1 MEFKHFHDIDE
12 VFEWIDSQLNK
23 SDEQEKI
30 KEVNGFLD
38 YVYSLL
44 YDEDLI
50 K

>member
-1 MEFKHFHDIDE
+1 MEFEYFNDIDE

-30 KEVNGFLD
+30 KEANGFLD

-44 YDEDLI
+44 YGEDLI